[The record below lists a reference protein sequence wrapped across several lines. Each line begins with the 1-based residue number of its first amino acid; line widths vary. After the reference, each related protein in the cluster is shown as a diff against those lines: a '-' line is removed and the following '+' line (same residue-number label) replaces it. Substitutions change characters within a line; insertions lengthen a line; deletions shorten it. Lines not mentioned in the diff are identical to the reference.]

1 MLRAIRNRMHLTPTT
16 VIATVALVFAMSGGA
31 YAANKY
37 LITSTK
43 QISPKVLKSLKGA
56 NGKNGLNGAN
66 GTNGATGPAGPSG
79 APGAKGENGAAGAG
93 GAQGP
98 AGPQGPAGAP
108 GAKGEIGA
116 KGENGTI
123 GFTKTLPSGET
134 ETGAWAVSATGE
146 GLVLDPI
153 SFNIPLAK
161 ALDETNV
168 HFVEEN
174 GNGSTCP
181 GKATAP
187 TALPGNLCVYKQSSI
202 INVEFT
208 AIIGTGLGGAGST
221 TGAVL
226 EFQAGA
232 EAPRFAAGSWAVTAE
247 IETK

>member
-1 MLRAIRNRMHLTPTT
+1 MFSAIRKRIHLTPSTL
-16 VIATVALVFAMSGGA
+16 IATLALVFAMTGGA
-31 YAANKY
+31 YAASKV

-108 GAKGEIGA
+108 GAKGED
-116 KGENGTI
+116 GTI

-161 ALDETNV
+161 ALGETNV

-174 GNGSTCP
+174 GDGSTCP

-187 TALPGNLCVYKQSSI
+187 TALPGNLCVYGQSPI
-202 INVEFT
+202 VHVEFT

-247 IETK
+247 